1 MNPVDAIH
9 GKYVFNRRIRVLS
22 GHIAKLIPPNARL
35 LDVGCGDGTLT
46 KLLCELRPDITAHG
60 VDVLVRPQTA
70 IPVTQFDGV
79 KLPFAD
85 GSFDCVL
92 FVDVLHHTEDPTIM
106 LREAARVTKN
116 CIVLKDHTQEGFLAH
131 STLRFMDYVGNARH
145 GVVLPYNYWTRAQW
159 IGAFVQLGLEVETE
173 IQSLNLYPAPASWLF
188 DRELHFISRLVN
200 FSS

>member
-1 MNPVDAIH
+1 MNPIDSIH
-9 GKYVFNRRIRVLS
+9 GQYVFTRRIRVLS
-22 GHIAKLIPPNARL
+22 DHIAKLIPQHARL

-46 KLLCELRPDITAHG
+46 KRLCELRPDITAEG

-70 IPVTQFDGV
+70 IPVTKFDGH

-85 GSFDCVL
+85 DSFDCVL

-116 CIVLKDHTQEGFLAH
+116 CIVLKDHTQEGLLAH
-131 STLRFMDYVGNARH
+131 FTLRFMDYVGNARH

-159 IGAFVQLGLEVETE
+159 TAAYAQLNLKIETE
-173 IQSLNLYPAPASWLF
+173 LRSLNLYPAPASWFF
-188 DRELHFISRLVN
+188 DRELHFIAALRRV
-200 FSS
+200 